1 METFTYAS
9 IVLSVIAAYVTA
21 RYGKKHYNK
30 VLAGSFLVSSLVS
43 LITIDLILSAGVLS
57 NYIVWII
64 ILGIAVALFL
74 FSRIL
79 TYVFAA
85 LAFMGIVFGVLGG
98 LVGMEPDQT
107 VGIIVV
113 VAGIVITILLRKH
126 LISVV
131 VGLLSGC
138 YAVFILIDIVFLAS
152 PVEGLK
158 QVTESWSPLQ
168 IASLVLLAFAV
179 YFQYGLHEKVF
190 GEKTAG
196 SPASG
201 GGV

>member
-1 METFTYAS
+1 METFSYAA

-21 RYGKKHYNK
+21 RYGQKHYNK
-30 VLAGSFLVSSLVS
+30 VLAGSFLVGGLVT
-43 LITIDLILSAGVLS
+43 LISIDLIYSMGVLT
-57 NYIVWII
+57 NYISWII
-64 ILGIAVALFL
+64 ILVITVALYL
-74 FSRIL
+74 FSRTA
-79 TYVFAA
+79 TYIVAA
-85 LAFMGIVFGVLGG
+85 LAFMGIVVGVLVV
-98 LVGMEPDQT
+98 LVGMEPDKT
-107 VGIIVV
+107 VGIIAL